1 MKEKF
6 QSKGRERKRSLKE
19 NGDRLTECHSALLI
33 RLEIPW
39 ARIEET
45 SHQVPDRKDFHCHS
59 QAAFE
64 LIKGYY

>member
-33 RLEIPW
+33 RLEIP
-39 ARIEET
+39 
-45 SHQVPDRKDFHCHS
+45 
-59 QAAFE
+59 
-64 LIKGYY
+64 